1 MPLKLVPPGKRK
13 GNKFYLILGMEA
25 GVQYEVSSRT
35 TDKRLAKQRLDQL
48 KEKIAGAPA
57 AGQRI
62 TFAQAAELYRAFR
75 KPRAVELKRIDK
87 VVRELGRRRVAELR
101 HADLVAAAD
110 RMFPGRAP
118 ATLNRE
124 VMRPC
129 ASILHYAA
137 ENDYCGWLRVKLF
150 EEPRPQARPV
160 RPEAIEQLINATE
173 GRQQLL
179 LLWLSHHGTR
189 ITPTLGVSW
198 SDIHLN

>member
-87 VVRELGRRRVAELR
+87 VVGELGRRRLARLR
-101 HADLVAAAD
+101 HADLLAATD
-110 RMFPGRAP
+110 RAFAGRGPGP
-118 ATLNRE
+118 
-124 VMRPC
+124 M
-129 ASILHYAA
+129 H
-137 ENDYCGWLRVKLF
+137 
-150 EEPRPQARPV
+150 RPV
-160 RPEAIEQLINATE
+160 RHP
-173 GRQQLL
+173 
-179 LLWLSHHGTR
+179 LS
-189 ITPTLGVSW
+189 
-198 SDIHLN
+198 